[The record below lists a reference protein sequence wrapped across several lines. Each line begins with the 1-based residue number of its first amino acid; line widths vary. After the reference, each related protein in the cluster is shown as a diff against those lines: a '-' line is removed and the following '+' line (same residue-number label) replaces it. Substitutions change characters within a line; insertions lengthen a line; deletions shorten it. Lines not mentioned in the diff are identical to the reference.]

1 MIVADAGAESTED
14 VALQNTIKN
23 IKTKK
28 SCCSLFNIHHVAHK
42 TQLHIHQMLKDW
54 II

>member
-14 VALQNTIKN
+14 VALQNTIKS

-28 SCCSLFNIHHVAHK
+28 VVVHFSIF
-42 TQLHIHQMLKDW
+42 TMLLIKPSFTF
-54 II
+54 IKC